1 MNVPDP
7 ALRHR
12 IRPRFLILAGLTGAF
27 ALLSSTM
34 SKTPTLPLFAHHLG
48 ADPAA
53 IGATA
58 MASTIP
64 GILISLPAGL
74 LRDRLGARPL
84 LLLALFV
91 FATAPFL
98 YLLVTDIAQLALI
111 RFYHG
116 FATAI
121 FGTAL
126 TAEIAERFR
135 GKRGQALAT
144 YSAMS
149 TVGRSCAPFLGGF
162 LISTTGFPGVFL
174 GCGAAALAALVLGI
188 RLPAVRPRSQ
198 ARETHTKTSV
208 AAVWHDPII
217 RATSLVEATQFLVY
231 GAVEAFLA
239 LYTTRTG
246 WPAWKTGIL
255 LGLQLV
261 SVVFLKPYFGRLSD
275 RHGRARFIRAG
286 LVAGAVS
293 LCALPFTHAF
303 VPLLVIN
310 MLFGAGFAATTAAT
324 SALVGDRSR
333 AGGFG
338 AGMGLLRTIMDVG
351 QATGPVLT
359 GVAVAIGGYHLAFPL
374 LGVLL
379 AAVLLL
385 FVSDTRATQVP

>member
-1 MNVPDP
+1 MDLPHRKTR
-7 ALRHR
+7 LR
-12 IRPRFLILAGLTGAF
+12 PPFLILAGLTGAF

-48 ADPAA
+48 AGPVA

-64 GILISLPAGL
+64 GILISLPVGL

-98 YLLVTDIAQLALI
+98 YLLVTDIGQLALI

-121 FGTAL
+121 FGTTI

-135 GKRGQALAT
+135 ARRGQVLAT

-162 LISTTGFPGVFL
+162 LISVTGFTGVFL
-174 GCGAAALAALVLGI
+174 GCGAAALAALALGI
-188 RLPAVRPRSQ
+188 RLPTVHPRSQ
-198 ARETHTKTSV
+198 ARKTRTKISV
-208 AAVWHDPII
+208 AAVWHDPVI
-217 RATSLVEATQFLVY
+217 RTTSLVEAAQFLVY

-239 LYTTRTG
+239 LYTTRAG
-246 WPAWKTGIL
+246 WPAWETGIL
-255 LGLQLV
+255 LGLQLL
-261 SVVFLKPYFGRLSD
+261 SVIFLKPYFGRLSD
-275 RHGRARFIRAG
+275 RHGRARFIHAG
-286 LVAGAVS
+286 LIAGAVS

-303 VPLLVIN
+303 APLVGIN
-310 MLFGAGFAATTAAT
+310 TLFGVGFAATTAAT
-324 SALVGDRSR
+324 GALVGDRSR

-338 AGMGLLRTIMDVG
+338 AGMGFLRTIMDVG
-351 QATGPVLT
+351 QAIGPALT

-379 AAVLLL
+379 AAVLVL
-385 FVSDTRATQVP
+385 FVSGTRKAPIR